1 MYVGRSSEVK
11 VPGSTDNSKIV
22 IASTGYVYYQ
32 TAYEWD
38 SEKRQPIYKRCSI
51 GRIKENSNNSV
62 MYPNKNFFKFFGE
75 QEDVKLS
82 KLKAVF
88 SSSTRKEAGKVDNHI
103 AYGGYVLI
111 SAIARKTGCYE
122 ILKKVFPKH
131 YKLILALCT
140 YGVSEGDLISQ
151 QFSSWCFGHYCG
163 LDRTVS
169 DSEVSAL
176 YTELSKNSG
185 DIQIFFSLFAEMYEK
200 LFPSPKTRIV
210 AFDSTNQNTSSGHID
225 FAKFGQAKI
234 NVDLP
239 IINTAA
245 FVDETTGIPL
255 WYEHF
260 DGSVLDKTQTPYSL
274 KKILNL
280 GYKKLF
286 VVFDRGYYSEDAIK
300 QMQQL
305 ELEFGVLCPES
316 TNWVEELIS
325 TKGNEIKDQQKY
337 YLAEENVYGNVYQ
350 VKLKETQY
358 YAYMFYDS
366 KRAEDERQALHSLM
380 AFYWEN
386 ISKHVRYSE
395 QLEKYAAKR
404 GVIIAPSETTKD
416 GKNFIMMENTE
427 MIQQL
432 LNHKG
437 FFVMLSPSKIEPY
450 EAISIIRKRDNVE
463 KNFSNLMRG
472 LNLRTTYRHNANTY
486 VGLMFVAF
494 IAQIIMA
501 GMLHF
506 EKTFLNSKTSMTT
519 NRIIAELNKYCID
532 QNEDDTWYPSY
543 AMNKDQKEI
552 LSNVGITEDDVHKF
566 ITKIASGH

>member
-151 QFSSWCFGHYCG
+151 QFPSWCFGHYCG

-260 DGSVLDKTQTPYSL
+260 DAS
-274 KKILNL
+274 
-280 GYKKLF
+280 
-286 VVFDRGYYSEDAIK
+286 
-300 QMQQL
+300 
-305 ELEFGVLCPES
+305 
-316 TNWVEELIS
+316 
-325 TKGNEIKDQQKY
+325 
-337 YLAEENVYGNVYQ
+337 
-350 VKLKETQY
+350 
-358 YAYMFYDS
+358 
-366 KRAEDERQALHSLM
+366 
-380 AFYWEN
+380 
-386 ISKHVRYSE
+386 
-395 QLEKYAAKR
+395 
-404 GVIIAPSETTKD
+404 
-416 GKNFIMMENTE
+416 
-427 MIQQL
+427 
-432 LNHKG
+432 
-437 FFVMLSPSKIEPY
+437 
-450 EAISIIRKRDNVE
+450 
-463 KNFSNLMRG
+463 
-472 LNLRTTYRHNANTY
+472 
-486 VGLMFVAF
+486 
-494 IAQIIMA
+494 
-501 GMLHF
+501 
-506 EKTFLNSKTSMTT
+506 
-519 NRIIAELNKYCID
+519 
-532 QNEDDTWYPSY
+532 
-543 AMNKDQKEI
+543 I
-552 LSNVGITEDDVHKF
+552 LS
-566 ITKIASGH
+566 